1 MKQNSV
7 FASHLTKAALVSI
20 PLLLAACEQ
29 FEENR
34 NPEISPLV
42 LDGQSVPEVDRIS
55 IPMPEAAPFVHPKR
69 AEASGLWSTSTRSF
83 FGDNRA
89 QSVGDILTVIID
101 IEDEADLSNE
111 SERSRSALQRVS
123 EPTFF
128 GYGGKIDR
136 ILPGISEDD
145 LPSDD
150 ITDLGSRSAST
161 GEGSI
166 KREETIRLRVAATI
180 IESLPNE
187 NLVIAGRQ
195 EVKVNN
201 ELRELRIAGVVR
213 PVDISLRNTISYDK
227 IAEARVA
234 YGGRGQ
240 ISAIQRPRYGEDAL
254 EVILPY

>member
-1 MKQNSV
+1 MRWIWPGAFRLK
-7 FASHLTKAALVSI
+7 HRLILAA
-20 PLLLAACEQ
+20 PFLLAACTQ
-29 FEENR
+29 FQDNR

-42 LDGQSVPEVDRIS
+42 LDAQSVPEVARIS
-55 IPMPEAAPFVHPKR
+55 VPMPEAVPFTHPKR
-69 AEASGLWSTSTRSF
+69 AEASGLWNTSTRSF

-89 QSVGDILTVIID
+89 QRVGDILTVIID

-111 SERSRSALQRVS
+111 SERSRSDSQTVGS
-123 EPTFF
+123 PTFF

-145 LPSDD
+145 LPEGD
-150 ITDLGSRSAST
+150 IVDLGSASGSS

-180 IESLPNE
+180 IETLPNE

-195 EVKVNN
+195 EVKVNS

-213 PVDISLRNTISYDK
+213 PVDISLRNTITYDK

-240 ISAIQRPRYGEDAL
+240 ISAVQQPRYGQDAL

>member
-1 MKQNSV
+1 MTRRSPVPLIKRLV
-7 FASHLTKAALVSI
+7 VIAAPLV
-20 PLLLAACEQ
+20 LAACAQ
-29 FEENR
+29 FKENR

-42 LDGQSVPEVDRIS
+42 IDRQSVPEVARIS
-55 IPMPEAAPFVHPKR
+55 IPMPDEVPFVAPKR
-69 AEASGLWSTSTRSF
+69 AEASGLWNTSTRSF

-89 QSVGDILTVIID
+89 QTVGDILTVIID

-111 SERSRSALQRVS
+111 SERSRSATQTAGR
-123 EPTFF
+123 PTFF

-136 ILPGISEDD
+136 ILPGISESD
-145 LPSDD
+145 LPTGD
-150 ITDLGSRSAST
+150 IVDLGSSSGSS

-166 KREETIRLRVAATI
+166 RRNETIRLRVAATI
-180 IESLPNE
+180 IEALPNE

-240 ISAIQRPRYGEDAL
+240 ISAVQQPRYGQDAL

>member
-1 MKQNSV
+1 MKMV
-7 FASHLTKAALVSI
+7 RRLPKDIRRAAMVAV
-20 PLLLAACEQ
+20 PLLLAACAQ
-29 FEENR
+29 YNDNR
-34 NPEISPLV
+34 NPQISPLV
-42 LDGQSVPEVDRIS
+42 IDGQAVPEVARIS
-55 IPMPEAAPFVHPKR
+55 IPMPEAQPMVHPKR
-69 AEASGLWSTSTRSF
+69 AEASGLWNTSTRSF

-89 QSVGDILTVIID
+89 QRVGDILTVIID

-111 SERSRSALQRVS
+111 SERTRSASQNAGS
-123 EPTFF
+123 PTFF

-145 LPSDD
+145 LPTGD
-150 ITDLGSRSAST
+150 IVDLGSSSGSSGA
-161 GEGSI
+161 GSI
-166 KREETIRLRVAATI
+166 RREETISLRVAATI

-240 ISAIQRPRYGEDAL
+240 ISAVQQPRYGQDAL